1 MKRLSFTMLLIM
13 LEFLQAQ
20 SKMNFE
26 VDYAKFKYDSVSN
39 FVEVYYLV
47 DASVL
52 TPKPDSSGFLSQAV
66 LNFVIFNPVTKDT
79 IAGNSYKY
87 EKFYNDS
94 TELRAPNQSQLGLL
108 SYAVP
113 LGKYTLEATI
123 YDANNLKKWQKKTQ
137 EIIIENFESAYVKV
151 SDIELAVNIKQMDEQ
166 QKSIFYKN
174 SYEVLPN
181 PSGLYTE
188 MSPVLFYYSEIYNLK
203 SLADTSYLITKS
215 LFNSR
220 NQKMTSQSK
229 SVRSDV
235 NSIVDV
241 GLFQLKNYPT
251 DKYYIMIEITDPV
264 TRRISSSVRSFILY
278 NPNVKDSVV
287 AYNVSGTYMQSEFA
301 NMSEE
306 ECDLMFDQ
314 CKYIAVENETDE
326 YESLRTEESKK
337 EYMYNFWLKRDP
349 NPGTMINELKSE
361 YMQRVDFVNRNY
373 GNFNSAGYKSDRGRI
388 YLIYGVP
395 DDIERYPNEKDKKP
409 YEIWTYQSIEGGVYF
424 VFADVRGISRYE
436 LMHSTKNGEMKDPEW
451 ERRIATE

>member
-181 PSGLYTE
+181 PSGLYTDN
-188 MSPVLFYYSEIYNLK
+188 SPVLFYYSEIYNLK

-326 YESLRTEESKK
+326 YKSLRTEEKLLTGPLR
-337 EYMYNFWLKRDP
+337 M
-349 NPGTMINELKSE
+349 
-361 YMQRVDFVNRNY
+361 
-373 GNFNSAGYKSDRGRI
+373 
-388 YLIYGVP
+388 
-395 DDIERYPNEKDKKP
+395 
-409 YEIWTYQSIEGGVYF
+409 
-424 VFADVRGISRYE
+424 GI
-436 LMHSTKNGEMKDPEW
+436 LL
-451 ERRIATE
+451 